1 MINNQLVPFYLLLIT
16 LLIVATEKI
25 NRSVIVAFA
34 ALFLIIFRFIK
45 FEAAIEAIDFNT
57 LGLLIGMMIIVSIT
71 KTTGIF
77 QYLALKTIKLAKVR
91 PLRMLFFISIL
102 TAFLSAFLDNVTTIL
117 LVLPVIFLISEITKI
132 NSLPFVFSAI
142 FFSNIGGAATLIGDP
157 PNIIIGGYAKL
168 DFNQFIR
175 YNSPV
180 VLLISFVSLFL
191 VYLRWAKELRK
202 SFIKIN
208 VIKKLNEKKAIKDV
222 KKTIISVIVL
232 LIVIIGFVFHSVLH
246 IENSVIALFG
256 AVLLLLLTRENP
268 EEYYKEIEWPTIFFF
283 IGLFVMIA
291 AVEKT
296 GIFDLVSSYLL
307 ASTKKNPELI
317 AYLILW
323 LSGFLVS
330 LFNNIPITIILS
342 KIILS
347 FQAQGIDVFPI
358 WWALSLGT
366 CLGANL
372 TLIASSVNIVG
383 VDLYNRSLNGK
394 NGKRISFINFFKN
407 SFLITLLSLVISNIY
422 LKIIFFLK

>member
-1 MINNQLVPFYLLLIT
+1 V
-16 LLIVATEKI
+16 
-25 NRSVIVAFA
+25 
-34 ALFLIIFRFIK
+34 
-45 FEAAIEAIDFNT
+45 
-57 LGLLIGMMIIVSIT
+57 
-71 KTTGIF
+71 
-77 QYLALKTIKLAKVR
+77 
-91 PLRMLFFISIL
+91 
-102 TAFLSAFLDNVTTIL
+102 
-117 LVLPVIFLISEITKI
+117 
-132 NSLPFVFSAI
+132 
-142 FFSNIGGAATLIGDP
+142 
-157 PNIIIGGYAKL
+157 
-168 DFNQFIR
+168 
-175 YNSPV
+175 
-180 VLLISFVSLFL
+180 
-191 VYLRWAKELRK
+191 
-202 SFIKIN
+202 
-208 VIKKLNEKKAIKDV
+208 IKDV

-232 LIVIIGFVFHSVLH
+232 LIVIIGFVFHSVIH

-307 ASTKKNPELI
+307 VSTKKNPELI

-407 SFLITLLSLVISNIY
+407 SFLITLLSLIVSNIY